1 MVRAR
6 ALKVLATVVAKMNRK
21 QPKTLRV
28 MLHKV
33 TTTRKAVGDH
43 FETHFALKKP
53 VFGEIG
59 KKPLRNAT
67 GRVLDCD
74 VIASS
79 VLLLVWDTLHS
90 TEIRI

>member
-1 MVRAR
+1 
-6 ALKVLATVVAKMNRK
+6 
-21 QPKTLRV
+21 
-28 MLHKV
+28 MLHNV
-33 TTTRKAVGDH
+33 TTTRKAVGDL
-43 FETHFALKKP
+43 FETHFALKNP

-79 VLLLVWDTLHS
+79 VLLFVWGTLHS
-90 TEIRI
+90 TENRI